1 MVAADDGPG
10 TVEILESC
18 RRHVRTELNIRHER
32 CSEGLEEEGN
42 GCVETGKVGT
52 ETEAQGESAGE
63 EGDDGEEQ
71 GDDVEGK
78 HKSAQVEELV
88 GANELFGN
96 VVLSAEVARRVEGQS
111 SLSVTAECILA
122 TVCAAECE
130 ESPAGRV
137 AELLATRDA
146 VGGGLE
152 EVGVSDRARVDSSG
166 EDDEELEHDATGK
179 DDQCDQAEDR
189 AWRRLLEVRI
199 AHAKVGNGLR
209 VMAMAAVLWW

>member
-1 MVAADDGPG
+1 M
-10 TVEILESC
+10 
-18 RRHVRTELNIRHER
+18 
-32 CSEGLEEEGN
+32 
-42 GCVETGKVGT
+42 
-52 ETEAQGESAGE
+52 
-63 EGDDGEEQ
+63 
-71 GDDVEGK
+71 
-78 HKSAQVEELV
+78 
-88 GANELFGN
+88 
-96 VVLSAEVARRVEGQS
+96 
-111 SLSVTAECILA
+111 TAECILA

-152 EVGVSDRARVDSSG
+152 EVGVSDWAGVDSSG

-189 AWRRLLEVRI
+189 AWRRLLEMRI
-199 AHAKVGNGLR
+199 VLSSVSKDIR